1 MWESQHSTADFATSE
16 NCEGRGTRVI
26 DGTGGC
32 AGAAVEEESTLV
44 GEPLIFVSLHD

>member
-32 AGAAVEEESTLV
+32 ASAGLEEESTLV
-44 GEPLIFVSLHD
+44 REPLTSVSSQD